1 MPTDP
6 PIKKKETAN
15 SKPVILDSK
24 DLLKKENVLVGDTI
38 KPVKPVKTEE
48 IKGGKD
54 KTPKD
59 PEDPR
64 NYNSDLYFHE
74 TFEPFSS
81 GEWKDYARRQGWVEV
96 PSNALYPGFD
106 TGKTREVIING
117 KKVNEPI
124 IKTYTRP
131 TRNIQQPDPSKKT
144 LNFNSNIGVYN
155 PNTGMYTN
163 PLTGDT
169 ISPLIE
175 QYKKGGMV
183 KGYEVGGGIP
193 YAGNVQKTTP
203 TRPVVLNS
211 GATMSSGSNV
221 QKAGSKQPVPTTT
234 SQNSF
239 SLSPQAQNAAVAG
252 LNLGTDALNS
262 YNAKNQGEMTY
273 GSNAYFDKIN
283 KQNKNIET
291 GIDVVG
297 TGLQAL
303 GPKGAL
309 AGAALK
315 ALPAASKAI
324 VGADAYGVSD
334 KGDTRLALGAM
345 LNPATAYQSL
355 GKGYKEIAKGNFGRG
370 LAYMTPLGALMTND
384 QNRYE
389 REKLKFENEQGQNQA
404 EYDQAVQ
411 DTQAQG
417 KYNVQN
423 ALAMRNEG
431 IANYTSND
439 FVKDPTLKKAEFVA
453 PGKNKTLTAFGLA
466 KGGEVPGMVYNNNL
480 SKNDISFQN
489 WYSKNTLEGQKGI
502 PYSDNLDYD
511 YYSFYKSKVAGDVK
525 NHFPDT
531 YKRSNHE
538 TFSDESSYAGNGSKG
553 HWEGDN
559 FIKTKKQGAVKG
571 GTIKGDGTGTSDSIN
586 AQVKE
591 NSFVVPAKNNKVAK
605 TLREMMLGDDPNTM
619 AKVKQGMGPKVK
631 LSNGEHLF
639 TPAERAK
646 LEAKGV
652 NLYDLAPEAEGRS
665 MMAKGGDPPKG
676 KKNVYYTDKEM
687 FDKAYKAEMDSSN
700 AYNTTENVL
709 TSLDKWN
716 KNPSEENK
724 KKYYKAQNENLDLL
738 PNKRV
743 KGISESEI
751 IKPVST
757 KWSEQNAPDGNPDY
771 YNAYKEP
778 VLRNIYKPKLSAD
791 YLPSKDLIMSEEP
804 ELMPQRNQ
812 RMVEAPEYKT
822 EIDTTNGNY
831 QVKRFKDKTGKV
843 VKEEYYDMNGKK
855 INPAV
860 EEYAKGGL
868 VKGYAPGGD
877 VTEDDFVKR
886 EQAKIDAERIRNEK
900 VMSRQQAQL
909 IAEKK
914 TADLRY
920 KKYQER
926 QDIYKGLENQAE
938 ARKKADEDY
947 KNSVYE
953 YETLKK
959 GYTEF
964 VKSADEAKKQR
975 PTAGQ
980 QLIGNQTTFAP
991 DYEKEKQKRLAMV
1004 QEAKS
1009 KVDKSKRQLEFTSS
1023 EKNFVGDLAPKKPGT
1038 GLNYLQGDMP
1048 TQGYRPMTEANTAT
1062 TTPAAA
1068 KKGASGTTTVAG
1080 RKAAAPV
1087 EEVVTTDYL
1096 APKNLTGNK
1105 IPLPV
1110 NNDPVS
1116 LSREAQTLAIKPTDS
1131 NNLFDAANKKSG
1143 TDSTDDGT
1151 TGSKFSWQDGLGAA
1165 INYGLPLAQSLIGF
1179 NQLRKIGD
1187 RPVDKLDQDLVNAFD
1202 TTRGNA
1208 MKADLAAR
1216 YGMSAEELA
1225 ALRMQNAA
1233 LTNTGRYNARNF
1245 SGGSGANA
1253 LNMERSVIN
1262 DSFDRALQA
1271 KIADKN
1277 LQMQKQQNAYAA
1289 QNSVNSL
1296 AQYKQEANRRLF
1308 QDDLTAFK
1316 EKTDAASGLM
1326 ATGLS
1331 NLSDAAAADK
1341 RMREFRKMNSK

>member
-1 MPTDP
+1 MPKEASG
-6 PIKKKETAN
+6 KKA
-15 SKPVILDSK
+15 I
-24 DLLKKENVLVGDTI
+24 
-38 KPVKPVKTEE
+38 
-48 IKGGKD
+48 GKD
-54 KTPKD
+54 KLNTGNSDDLLEDFVSSNSAGNGANTNVKDPPKRANAIWVTGPNGSIGTNRPSTPKEWD
-59 PEDPR
+59 AIAVKNGWEKV
-64 NYNSDLYFHE
+64 NSDYPTIYASYRIPGKNYE
-74 TFEPFSS
+74 II
-81 GEWKDYARRQGWVEV
+81 KD
-96 PSNALYPGFD
+96 
-106 TGKTREVIING
+106 G
-117 KKVNEPI
+117 KKVRLPYE
-124 IKTYTRP
+124 TYTRP
-131 TRNIQQPDPSKKT
+131 TRNIPQVDPTKKP
-144 LNFNSNIGVYN
+144 LEFNSNIGVYN
-155 PNTGMYTN
+155 PNTGMYTD
-163 PLTGDT
+163 PMTGKAIPSIDK
-169 ISPLIE
+169 
-175 QYKKGGMV
+175 QFKKGGMV
-183 KGYEVGGGIP
+183 EGYQIGGGIP
-193 YAGNVQKTTP
+193 SAGNVQKSTP

-211 GATMSSGSNV
+211 GATMSSGSSV

-239 SLSPQAQNAAVAG
+239 SLSPEGQNAAIAG

-262 YNAKNQGEMTY
+262 YNAKKQGEMTY

-334 KGDTRLALGAM
+334 KGDTRVALGAII
-345 LNPATAYQSL
+345 NPATAYQSL
-355 GKGYKEIAKGNFGRG
+355 GKGYKEIAKGNIGRG
-370 LAYMTPLGALMTND
+370 LAQMTPLGALMTND

-404 EYDQAVQ
+404 EYNQAVQ

-431 IANYTSND
+431 IANYKSND
-439 FVKDPTLKKAEFVA
+439 FVKDPTLKQAEFVA

-466 KGGEVPGMVYNNNL
+466 KGG
-480 SKNDISFQN
+480 
-489 WYSKNTLEGQKGI
+489 
-502 PYSDNLDYD
+502 
-511 YYSFYKSKVAGDVK
+511 
-525 NHFPDT
+525 
-531 YKRSNHE
+531 
-538 TFSDESSYAGNGSKG
+538 
-553 HWEGDN
+553 
-559 FIKTKKQGAVKG
+559 AVKG
-571 GTIKGDGTGTSDSIN
+571 GTIKGSGTGTSDSID

-591 NSFVVPAKNNKVAK
+591 NSFVVPAKNNRVAK
-605 TLREMMLGDDPNTM
+605 TLREMMLGDDPDTM

-652 NLYDLAPEAEGRS
+652 NLYDLAPEAEDNDKYS
-665 MMAKGGDPPKG
+665 MGGYM
-676 KKNVYYTDKEM
+676 KK
-687 FDKAYKAEMDSSN
+687 
-700 AYNTTENVL
+700 
-709 TSLDKWN
+709 
-716 KNPSEENK
+716 
-724 KKYYKAQNENLDLL
+724 
-738 PNKRV
+738 
-743 KGISESEI
+743 
-751 IKPVST
+751 
-757 KWSEQNAPDGNPDY
+757 
-771 YNAYKEP
+771 
-778 VLRNIYKPKLSAD
+778 
-791 YLPSKDLIMSEEP
+791 
-804 ELMPQRNQ
+804 
-812 RMVEAPEYKT
+812 RM
-822 EIDTTNGNY
+822 
-831 QVKRFKDKTGKV
+831 
-843 VKEEYYDMNGKK
+843 M
-855 INPAV
+855 
-860 EEYAKGGL
+860 
-868 VKGYAPGGD
+868 GYANGGD
-877 VTEDDFVKR
+877 VTEDDFIKR
-886 EQAKIDAERIRNEK
+886 EQAKIEAERIRNEK

-914 TADLRY
+914 NADLRY
-920 KKYQER
+920 KKYEELQG
-926 QDIYKGLENQAE
+926 ITKGLENQSA
-938 ARKKADEDY
+938 ARKKADEEY
-947 KNSVYE
+947 KKNVAE
-953 YETLKK
+953 YETLKNA
-959 GYTEF
+959 YSEF
-964 VKSADEAKKQR
+964 SKSADEAKKQR

-1004 QEAKS
+1004 QEAKD

-1038 GLNYLQGDMP
+1038 GLNYLQGD
-1048 TQGYRPMTEANTAT
+1048 RPMVAANTTTTT
-1062 TTPAAA
+1062 TTPATA
-1068 KKGASGTTTVAG
+1068 KKGASGTTTTAG

-1087 EEVVTTDYL
+1087 EEIITTDYL

-1116 LSREAQTLAIKPTDS
+1116 LSRQAETLALKPTDA

-1143 TDSTDDGT
+1143 TDSTDDST

-1165 INYGLPLAQSLIGF
+1165 INYGIPLAQSIIGF
-1179 NQLRKIGD
+1179 NQLQKIGD
-1187 RPVDKLDQDLVNAFD
+1187 RPVDKLDPDLVNAYD
-1202 TTRGNA
+1202 TTRANA
-1208 MKADLAAR
+1208 MKADLAAK

-1225 ALRMQNAA
+1225 AFRMQNAA
-1233 LTNTGRYNARNF
+1233 LTNAGRYAARNF

-1277 LQMQKQQNAYAA
+1277 LQMQKQQNAYAL

-1308 QDDLTAFK
+1308 GDDLTAFK